1 MPPTVDRVPPD
12 PPPYAAGVRVAALPI
27 RVRHYWGESLSSY
40 AVRLAAANHT
50 CIADL
55 EAALVADGR
64 LIDSTAARHPDR
76 LAVWRALGGL
86 HPAAFTEP
94 THRSGEW
101 VTDRALCLRCC
112 AGHRCHGLLAGV
124 GWVCLRHRRW
134 LGTPQQQLNRR
145 CDPLAAERRYR
156 SHLAGR
162 DVLVDSY
169 VMRFALELAYLT
181 VPDPERTRRREQ
193 TGIEDPR
200 GLVYP
205 EQVGYARLLCHP
217 AFLDPATDPATPPPA
232 RQLIIDDALRTVTDQ
247 PSWRVTNRVRRLTA
261 TLTGIRHQNPP
272 GSPGDGFKAVDEFNL
287 LRLLDPAPAARG
299 PS

>member
-1 MPPTVDRVPPD
+1 VPPTVDRVPPD

-162 DVLVDSY
+162 DVLVDSFA
-169 VMRFALELAYLT
+169 MRFALELAYLT
-181 VPDPERTRRREQ
+181 VPTPNAPAGANRPGSRTRTAWSTPNRSATPDCSATPHSSTRPPTPPTRRR
-193 TGIEDPR
+193 P
-200 GLVYP
+200 V
-205 EQVGYARLLCHP
+205 
-217 AFLDPATDPATPPPA
+217 
-232 RQLIIDDALRTVTDQ
+232 
-247 PSWRVTNRVRRLTA
+247 N
-261 TLTGIRHQNPP
+261 
-272 GSPGDGFKAVDEFNL
+272 
-287 LRLLDPAPAARG
+287 
-299 PS
+299 